1 MKPTNFVVLDKISAL
16 LKEQGKTQKML
27 CDALGLHAQAY
38 TNWKGG
44 SNDSYMKYLPQIAE
58 YLGVTIDFLLGTPS
72 PAEASLLPAELLA
85 VIATFSEE
93 EMRDLENYV
102 HYIVSK
108 RK

>member
-1 MKPTNFVVLDKISAL
+1 MKDENLFVLNRITAL
-16 LKEQGKTQKML
+16 LKERGVQQKVL
-27 CDALGLHAQAY
+27 CEHLGLKAQAY

-44 SNDSYMKYLPQIAE
+44 GNDSYMKYLPQIAAFF
-58 YLGVTIDFLLGTPS
+58 GVSVDYLLGTPS
-72 PAEASLLPAELLA
+72 PAEASLLPADVLDL
-85 VIATFSEE
+85 ISTFSEE

>member
-1 MKPTNFVVLDKISAL
+1 MSTIDRICDL
-16 LKEQGKTQKML
+16 LEQQNKSQKDLADHLGIGKNRITDWK
-27 CDALGLHAQAY
+27 AGRIHSY
-38 TNWKGG
+38 T
-44 SNDSYMKYLPQIAE
+44 KYLPQIAE
-58 YLGVTIDFLLGTPS
+58 FLGVSVDHLLGNTS

-102 HYIVSK
+102 HYIISK

>member
-1 MKPTNFVVLDKISAL
+1 LSTIDRICDL
-16 LKEQGKTQKML
+16 LEQQNKSQKDLADHLGIGKNRITDWK
-27 CDALGLHAQAY
+27 AGRIHSY
-38 TNWKGG
+38 T
-44 SNDSYMKYLPQIAE
+44 KYLPQIAE
-58 YLGVTIDFLLGTPS
+58 FLGVSVDHLLGNTS